1 MDINTVREIVTVL
14 SFATFI
20 GIVGWAW
27 SRRNRAS
34 FEEAG
39 RTFSRFAEENM
50 IEVHQRHVRIADPER
65 LRGLLSQPGS
75 GF

>member
-1 MDINTVREIVTVL
+1 MDITTVREIVTVL

-27 SRRNRAS
+27 SRRNRAG

-39 RTFSRFAEENM
+39 RIPFE
-50 IEVHQRHVRIADPER
+50 QD
-65 LRGLLSQPGS
+65 
-75 GF
+75 